1 MDIVI
6 ARCGGLDVH
15 KATVAACVRV
25 QGPTGHI
32 AQEVRTFATTTTQ
45 LRALVA
51 WLQDHG
57 VTDVAMEATGVFWK
71 PVWHVLEPHCHLM
84 LVNPRDIR
92 RVPGRKTDVS
102 DAAWIAQLLQ
112 CGLLRSSFV
121 PPRQIRELRDL
132 TRARA
137 TLEQQ
142 TTAVANRIHKVLED
156 ANIKLGTVATDILGT
171 SGRAM
176 LHAIVD
182 GESDPTRLAG
192 LAVGKLRVKI
202 PALHEALQGAITE
215 HHRFLLRRL
224 LTQLGFLEEE
234 IASFDRQIVEAT
246 APFAAMLTRLD
257 GIPGVARR
265 AAENLLA
272 EVGPD
277 MTPFATAAHLVS
289 WAALC
294 PGQHESAGRSQGGTI
309 RKGNRWLR
317 RTLGQAAWSARNKKN
332 SYAAAQFRRLAARRG
347 RKRAIIAVAH
357 SLLVAA
363 YYIIRDGVEYHDLGA
378 AHFDRLAPVQL
389 TRMLVKRLE
398 RLGHKV
404 TLEAAAA

>member
-1 MDIVI
+1 MEIVI

-15 KATVAACVRV
+15 KNTVAACVRV
-25 QGPTGHI
+25 QGPSGQIT
-32 AQEVRTFATTTTQ
+32 QQVRTFGTTTIQ
-45 LRALVA
+45 LQALVG
-51 WLQDHG
+51 WLQEHG

-71 PVWHVLEPHCHLM
+71 PVWHVLEPHVHLL

-121 PPRQIRELRDL
+121 PPREIRELRDL

-142 TTAVANRIHKVLED
+142 TTAVANRIHKLLED
-156 ANIKLGTVATDILGT
+156 ANIKLGSVATDILGI

-176 LHAIVD
+176 LRALAD
-182 GESDPTRLAG
+182 GETDPVRLAD
-192 LAVGKLRVKI
+192 LAQRKLRAKI
-202 PALHEALQGAITE
+202 PALQEALKGAMTA

-224 LTQLGFLEEE
+224 LTQLAFLEEE
-234 IASFDRQIVEAT
+234 IASFDRQIAEAT
-246 APFAAMLTRLD
+246 APFATLLARLD
-257 GIPGVARR
+257 TIPGFARR
-265 AAENLLA
+265 GAENLLA

-277 MTPFATAAHLVS
+277 MAPFATAPHLVS
-289 WAALC
+289 WAAIC
-294 PGQHESAGRSQGGTI
+294 PGQHESAGRSHGGTI

-317 RTLGQAAWSARNKKN
+317 RTLGQAAWSARNKKHC
-332 SYAAAQFRRLAARRG
+332 YPAAQFRHLAARRG
-347 RKRAIIAVAH
+347 KKRAIIAVAH

-363 YYIIRDGVEYHDLGA
+363 FYIIRDGVEYADLGA
-378 AHFDRLAPVQL
+378 AHFDRLAPDKL

-404 TLEAAAA
+404 TLEAAA

>member
-15 KATVAACVRV
+15 KTTVAACVRIE
-25 QGPTGHI
+25 GPRGQIT
-32 AQEVRTFATTTTQ
+32 QQVRTFGTTTMQ
-45 LRALVA
+45 LQALVV
-51 WLQDHG
+51 WLQEHG

-71 PVWHVLEPHCHLM
+71 PVWHLLEPQFHLL

-121 PPRQIRELRDL
+121 PPREIRELRDL

-142 TTAVANRIHKVLED
+142 TTAVANRIHKLLED
-156 ANIKLGTVATDILGT
+156 ANIKLGSVATDILGM

-176 LHAIVD
+176 LRALAD
-182 GESDPTRLAG
+182 GETDPVRLAD
-192 LAVGKLRVKI
+192 LAQRRLRAKI
-202 PALHEALQGAITE
+202 PALQEALTGAMTP

-224 LTQLGFLEEE
+224 LTQLTFLEDE
-234 IASFDRQIVEAT
+234 IASFNRQIAEAT
-246 APFAAMLTRLD
+246 APFATLLARLD
-257 GIPGVARR
+257 TIPGFARR
-265 AAENLLA
+265 GTENLLA

-277 MTPFATAAHLVS
+277 MAPFATAPHLVS
-289 WAALC
+289 WAAIC
-294 PGQHESAGRSQGGTI
+294 PGHHESAGRSAGGTI

-332 SYAAAQFRRLAARRG
+332 CYPAAQFRHLAARRG
-347 RKRAIIAVAH
+347 KKRAIVAVAH

-363 YYIIRDGVEYHDLGA
+363 FYIIRDGVAYSDLGA
-378 AHFDRLAPVQL
+378 AHFDRLAPDKL

-404 TLEAAAA
+404 TLEAAA

>member
-6 ARCGGLDVH
+6 ARCSGLDVH
-15 KATVAACVRV
+15 KNTVAACVRI
-25 QGPTGHI
+25 QGPRGQIT
-32 AQEVRTFATTTTQ
+32 QQVRTFGTTTIQ
-45 LRALVA
+45 LQALVV
-51 WLQDHG
+51 WLQEHG

-71 PVWHVLEPHCHLM
+71 PVWHLLEPHFHLL

-121 PPRQIRELRDL
+121 PPREIRELRDL

-142 TTAVANRIHKVLED
+142 TTAVANRIHKLLED
-156 ANIKLGTVATDILGT
+156 ANIKLGSVATDILGM

-176 LHAIVD
+176 LRALAD
-182 GESDPTRLAG
+182 GETDPVRLAD
-192 LAVGKLRVKI
+192 LAQRKLRAKI
-202 PALHEALQGAITE
+202 PALREALTGAMTP

-224 LTQLGFLEEE
+224 LSQLAFLEDE
-234 IASFDRQIVEAT
+234 IASFDRQITEAT
-246 APFAAMLTRLD
+246 VPFATLLARLD
-257 GIPGVARR
+257 TIPGMARR

-272 EVGPD
+272 EVGAD
-277 MTPFATAAHLVS
+277 MAPFATAPHLVS
-289 WAALC
+289 WAAIC
-294 PGQHESAGRSQGGTI
+294 PGHHESAGRSHGGTI

-332 SYAAAQFRRLAARRG
+332 CYPAAQFRHLAARRG
-347 RKRAIIAVAH
+347 KKRAIMAVAH

-363 YYIIRDGVEYHDLGA
+363 FYIIRDGVEYSDLGA
-378 AHFDRLAPVQL
+378 AHFDRLAPDKL
-389 TRMLVKRLE
+389 TRMLVRRLE

-404 TLEAAAA
+404 TLDAAA